1 MNEKIAQEN
10 NITKPIQRSP
20 FSLRP
25 SAQTDSGK
33 TGSKPKTVAPYPAGK
48 KPKMNKKA
56 LRIVLIIFGVA
67 AILFGIWFFFVRGS
81 NYSLL
86 SPISKN
92 DMGGPK
98 VINDLTGEIYTESQ
112 AEDWKDERP
121 IGFMVNNAIPARP
134 QSGLIDAD
142 LVYEMV
148 AEGGITRFLAFF
160 LTNAPE
166 KIGPIRSA
174 REYYLV
180 LVKELSDA
188 MIMHI
193 GWSPQALYAIENWPV
208 RSLQRGGCEFR
219 EGCTWRDN
227 SRDVAIEHTAYV
239 DGTVL
244 RELGEELGWSGKG
257 DITLWAFKDDS
268 EKYSIKPEATD
279 ISIDFWYEGDYS
291 AIFKYSSENNS
302 YLRYMGYDENGDPIT
317 HLDAETEEQIEVKNL
332 VVQYVAEAPIAG
344 DAKNR
349 LDYELIGSG
358 SGLVFMDGKVIDATW
373 SKEGRDDR
381 TIFYDTDGNEI
392 EFNRGKFWICIVP
405 DRNTEQVVY

>member
-1 MNEKIAQEN
+1 MPENIAQEN
-10 NITKPIQRSP
+10 NIAKPVQK
-20 FSLRP
+20 FP
-25 SAQTDSGK
+25 SNGEV
-33 TGSKPKTVAPYPAGK
+33 GSKPKTVTSYPTGK
-48 KPKMNKKA
+48 GPKVNKKV
-56 LRIVLIIFGVA
+56 LKIVLIIFGVA
-67 AILFGIWFFFVRGS
+67 TALFGIWFLFIRGS
-81 NYSLL
+81 NFSML
-86 SPISKN
+86 SPIAEKGV
-92 DMGGPK
+92 DVGGPK
-98 VINDLTGEIYTESQ
+98 VVNDLTGEIYTESQ

-121 IGFMVNNAIPARP
+121 IGFMVNNALPARP

-160 LTNAPE
+160 LTNMPE

-193 GWSPQALYAIENWPV
+193 GWSPQALMAIETWPV

-219 EGCTWRDN
+219 EGCTWRDT

-257 DITLWAFKDDS
+257 DISVWQFKDDA
-268 EKYSIKPEATD
+268 EKYSTKPEAMD
-279 ISIDFWYEGDYS
+279 VSIDFWYEGDYS
-291 AIFKYSSENNS
+291 AIFKYSAQDNS
-302 YLRYMGYDENGDPIT
+302 YLRYMGYNENGEPVP

-332 VVQYVAEAPIAG
+332 VVQYVAEVPIAG
-344 DAKNR
+344 DNKNR
-349 LDYELIGSG
+349 LDYELVGSG
-358 SGLVFMDGKVIDATW
+358 SGLVFVDGKVIEITW
-373 SKEGRDDR
+373 TKEGRDDR
-381 TIFYDTDGNEI
+381 TLFYDTDGNEI

-405 DRNTEQVVY
+405 DRNAEQVVY